1 MFIVY
6 NMTAVYIART
16 FEGQIKNFTVNFS
29 FYGGRFNF
37 FLNLRVTALIINLKL
52 KIKPTNKV

>member
-1 MFIVY
+1 
-6 NMTAVYIART
+6 MTAVCIART

-37 FLNLRVTALIINLKL
+37 FLNLRVTALIINLKP